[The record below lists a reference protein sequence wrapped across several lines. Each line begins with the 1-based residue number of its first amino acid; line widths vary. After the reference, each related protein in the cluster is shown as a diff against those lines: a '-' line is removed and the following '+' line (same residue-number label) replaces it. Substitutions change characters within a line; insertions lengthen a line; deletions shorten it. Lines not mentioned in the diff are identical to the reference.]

1 MRMVD
6 AFFDSAFGRWL
17 LGVIGTLIAAVFWVT
32 HSKIDNNAKTLDKK
46 IESHKQE
53 VKGDFMKND
62 RDHKEFWD
70 LHNKADET
78 RQEKCISR
86 IEYEKDL
93 KHISDAVTRI
103 EGYTQI
109 TTKLLMEHMGKDK

>member
-1 MRMVD
+1 MID
-6 AFFDSAFGRWL
+6 SFFDSTFGQWL
-17 LGVIGTLIAAVFWVT
+17 LGVIGALIAVVFWVI
-32 HSKIDNNAKTLDKK
+32 HSKIDDNAKTLDKK
-46 IESHKQE
+46 IESHKEE

-62 RDHKEFWD
+62 HDHAKFWE
-70 LHNKADET
+70 LHNKADEV

-109 TTKLLMEHMGKDK
+109 TTKLLTEHMGKDK

>member
-1 MRMVD
+1 MPE
-6 AFFDSAFGRWL
+6 ASIGLSFTEWA
-17 LGVIGTLIAAVFWVT
+17 LGVISTLVGIIFWFT
-32 HSKIDNNAKTLDKK
+32 HAKIDKNTAAIKDYK
-46 IESHKQE
+46 EE
-53 VKGDFMKND
+53 VKDDLMKND
-62 RDHKEFWD
+62 VEHAKFWD

-78 RQEKCISR
+78 RQDKYISR

-109 TTKLLMEHMGKDK
+109 TTKLLTEHMGKDK